1 MKILILT
8 NHFNCGGIT
17 SYILNLSRGLAGR
30 GNNIYVAS
38 SGGDSAGRLEDLRI
52 PHFTIPIRTKC
63 EVSPRVLAAAL
74 KLAGYARDNGIDII
88 HSHTR
93 VTQVLGCLLSRLS
106 GLPHLSTCHGF
117 FRRRLSRMVFPCWG
131 MRVIAISEAVK
142 EHLTGDLGVTPQKV
156 RVVYNGV
163 DVKAFS
169 DVNNTQTA
177 GIKGRFGLKD
187 GPVIGIIARLSDVKG
202 HMYLIEAM
210 PQVLSELPEAQLFI
224 VGEGRER
231 GRLDKIISKLGLKE
245 KTVIMPSVAN
255 TSEVLAAMDVFVMP
269 SLQEGLG
276 LALMEAMAAGL
287 PIAASNIGGIPA
299 LIKNAET
306 GLLVEPKDTAGLA
319 RAITFLLKNRDEAY
333 LMAHKARDFVRENF
347 SLEKMARETENVY
360 KECVSYAKP

>member
-1 MKILILT
+1 MKILMLT
-8 NHFNCGGIT
+8 THFNCGGIA
-17 SYILNLSRGLAGR
+17 SYILNLSKGLNGS
-30 GNNIYVAS
+30 GNNVYVAS
-38 SGGDSAGRLEDLRI
+38 SGGDSLGKLEGLHI

-63 EVSPRVLAAAL
+63 EVSPKVLAAAL
-74 KLAGYARDNGIDII
+74 KLAKYVKDNQIDVI

-93 VTQVLGCLLSRLS
+93 VTQVLGCLLSRFT
-106 GLPHLSTCHGF
+106 GLPHVATCHGF
-117 FRRRLSRMVFPCWG
+117 FKSRLFRRVFSCWG
-131 MRVIAISEAVK
+131 TRVIAISEAVK
-142 EHLTGDLGVTPQKV
+142 EHLTGDLGVTQEKI

-169 DVNNTQTA
+169 DVNNTQA
-177 GIKGRFGLKD
+177 SGAKDRFGLKD

-255 TSEVLAAMDVFVMP
+255 TSEVLAAMDMFVMP

-319 RAITFLLKNRDEAY
+319 RAIIFLLKNRDKAY

-347 SLEKMARETENVY
+347 PLEKMARETENVY